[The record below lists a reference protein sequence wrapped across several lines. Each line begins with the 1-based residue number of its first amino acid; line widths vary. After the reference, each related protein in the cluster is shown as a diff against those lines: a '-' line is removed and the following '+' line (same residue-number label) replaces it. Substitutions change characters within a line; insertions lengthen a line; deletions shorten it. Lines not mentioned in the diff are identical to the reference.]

1 MPTEQRP
8 TTKPPSRRS
17 ARRKDTAPFANGVLF
32 LVFCLLAGTGL
43 AMEFR
48 LDDAS
53 ATLLGVAKRD
63 WARVHA
69 ITALSVLSLVAFHL
83 WVNWP
88 WLRSV
93 LARLRWPTVVVV
105 TVGLGMLA
113 TFLLAPV
120 R

>member
-1 MPTEQRP
+1 
-8 TTKPPSRRS
+8 
-17 ARRKDTAPFANGVLF
+17 LY

-48 LDDAS
+48 LDHDGAS
-53 ATLLGVAKRD
+53 LLGMTKRD
-63 WARVHA
+63 WAQVHA

-83 WVNWP
+83 WANWP

-93 LARLRWPTVVVV
+93 LGRLRWQTVVVLTLGL
-105 TVGLGMLA
+105 TVLA
-113 TFLLAPV
+113 IFLLAPV

>member
-1 MPTEQRP
+1 MTEAQLPT
-8 TTKPPSRRS
+8 
-17 ARRKDTAPFANGVLF
+17 ARRKDIIPFSNAVLY

-63 WARVHA
+63 WAKVHA

-83 WVNWP
+83 WANWP
-88 WLRSV
+88 WARSLLR
-93 LARLRWPTVVVV
+93 RLRWPTVVVV
-105 TVGLGMLA
+105 SLGLTMLA
-113 TFLLAPV
+113 VFLLAPV